1 MENFLD
7 ICTRKKINIVLYY
20 EENPFLTGNA
30 GNSPEPLGHPG
41 P

>member
-20 EENPFLTGNA
+20 EENPFLAGYA
-30 GNSPEPLGHPG
+30 GNRRERLGHPG